1 MRKWQRPGRLKQNP
15 IVPKWVRQE
24 DAAVD
29 SNYDNVIAEATTL
42 LSNAILENEP
52 RLRERA
58 TTLDSDVK
66 ELLRRVGLGVMA
78 DVFRALA
85 EELTAENESQG
96 LKVNRKKKITY
107 SVVFGEVEVE
117 SPYHWDR
124 ETKRSARPVKDV
136 LGLRHRGRSVGVE
149 RALSDFGNEESF
161 GHASVRFAEHYGW
174 EVDRTTVLRVVEQR
188 AQEAETY
195 VQERLARA
203 REDFDEPLATRPG
216 ADELL
221 AELDGCEIRTGTLV
235 PARNH
240 KRTEVLKLPCRKRVT
255 AWRDVRVGLAGPV
268 TAPDERTYVASMS
281 DYPRV
286 VGQLFNA
293 ACDQNLSS
301 RTQVTAVADGGN
313 GLREELEAQFPGL
326 RFILDQPHLLEHL
339 YEVADAQ
346 GLKNEARESWVSQ
359 TLARLDKGGAQDVLQ
374 DLRKYKGRGKKRTER
389 FVKHLTRFA
398 DAVHYEAVREAGLP
412 QGSGEVESCHRW
424 LPQKRLK
431 LPGAW
436 WRPDMVNPMLAL
448 RVVRANDWWGDFW
461 QERVSQAAA

>member
-1 MRKWQRPGRLKQNP
+1 M
-15 IVPKWVRQE
+15 
-24 DAAVD
+24 D

-42 LSNAILENEP
+42 LSNAILENESE
-52 RLRERA
+52 LRKRVK
-58 TTLDSDVK
+58 TLDSDVK
-66 ELLRRVGLGVMA
+66 ELLRQVGLGVMA
-78 DVFRALA
+78 DLFRVLA
-85 EELTAENESQG
+85 EKLTAENESQG
-96 LKVNRKKKITY
+96 LKVNR
-107 SVVFGEVEVE
+107 
-117 SPYHWDR
+117 R
-124 ETKRSARPVKDV
+124 
-136 LGLRHRGRSVGVE
+136 
-149 RALSDFGNEESF
+149 
-161 GHASVRFAEHYGW
+161 
-174 EVDRTTVLRVVEQR
+174 RTTVLRVVEQR

-195 VQERLARA
+195 VQERLART

-221 AELDGCEIRTGTLV
+221 VELDGCEIRTGTLV
-235 PARNH
+235 PARNR

-268 TAPDERTYVASMS
+268 SAPDERTYAASMS

-286 VGQLFNA
+286 VRQLFNA

-326 RFILDQPHLLEHL
+326 RFVLDQPHLLEHL

-346 GLKNEARESWVSQ
+346 GLKNQARDSWVNQ
-359 TLARLDKGGAQDVLQ
+359 TLARLDKGGVHDVLR
-374 DLRKYKGRGKKRTER
+374 DLRKHKGRGKKRTER

-436 WRPDMVNPMLAL
+436 WRPEMVNPMLAL
-448 RVVRANDWWGDFW
+448 RVLRANGWWRDFW
-461 QERVSQAAA
+461 QERASQAAA